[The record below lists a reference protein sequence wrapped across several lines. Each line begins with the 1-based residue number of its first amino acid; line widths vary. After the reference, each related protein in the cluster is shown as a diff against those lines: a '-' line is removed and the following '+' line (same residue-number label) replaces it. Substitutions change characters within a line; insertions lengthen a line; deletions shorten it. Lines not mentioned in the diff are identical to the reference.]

1 MILILFNWLFLGARQ
16 LFIFTIFLLD
26 LVIFLKL
33 PLNLKLLNSAFVF
46 FQAINGALVIR
57 KQQIQ
62 LVQRDRNIL
71 VGKSLSLVFSEANTV
86 LVQAMK

>member
-1 MILILFNWLFLGARQ
+1 
-16 LFIFTIFLLD
+16 
-26 LVIFLKL
+26 
-33 PLNLKLLNSAFVF
+33 LNSAFVF